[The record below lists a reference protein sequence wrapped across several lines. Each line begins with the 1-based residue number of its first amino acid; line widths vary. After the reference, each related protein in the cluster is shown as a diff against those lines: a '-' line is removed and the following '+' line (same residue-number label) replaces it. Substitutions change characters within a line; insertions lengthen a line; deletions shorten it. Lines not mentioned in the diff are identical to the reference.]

1 MEKRKSEK
9 SASDPV
15 KELEEIRAI
24 SEKRGKRLSRRR
36 LIKKLV
42 LYFSSAAAVLVIAI
56 LSYFF
61 PYRDLLPALAIP
73 MRGEGET
80 RIHFIDVG
88 EGDATL
94 VEFASGD
101 ALLID
106 AGCGD
111 FLGAQK
117 ILRYLRGVNFRTLSV
132 VATHSDGD
140 HCGGIS
146 EVLKKFKAEKL
157 YLPVIPAET
166 GAYQR
171 MLDAAEKKDI
181 PLGELTRYDTIED
194 SSGAYIVC
202 LSPHAID
209 ETDENDASALL
220 YMNVE
225 GVNLLFGADISS
237 VRERRLLDEFA
248 LDPTIFDS
256 GDCKVDLTN
265 IDILRVSHHGSAYS
279 SDGEWLRLLNAEMAV
294 ISCGEDNRY
303 AHPSEEAV
311 GRLAANTKEIYRT
324 DEVGD
329 IVVTISNGTYSAQ
342 ILGKR

>member
-1 MEKRKSEK
+1 MEKRKREK
-9 SASDPV
+9 SAADPA
-15 KELEEIRAI
+15 KELEEIKAI

-36 LIKKLV
+36 LIKKFAV
-42 LYFSSAAAVLVIAI
+42 YFSSAAAVLAIAI
-56 LSYFF
+56 LAYFF
-61 PYRDLLPALAIP
+61 PYRDLLPALAVP
-73 MRGEGET
+73 ARGEGET

-94 VEFASGD
+94 VEFSSGD

-111 FLGAQK
+111 FLNSQK

-140 HCGGIS
+140 HCGGIAD
-146 EVLKKFKAEKL
+146 VLKEFKTEKL

-171 MLDAAEKKDI
+171 MLDAAGDKKI
-181 PLGELTRYDTIED
+181 PLGKLTRYDTIED
-194 SSGAYIVC
+194 TSGAYIVC

-220 YMNVE
+220 YMNV
-225 GVNLLFGADISS
+225 GGIDLLFGADISS
-237 VRERRLLDEFA
+237 VRERRLLDEYA

-256 GDCKVDLTN
+256 GNCKVDLSS

-279 SDGEWLRLLNAEMAV
+279 SDGEWLSLLNAEMAV

-311 GRLAANTKEIYRT
+311 GRLAANTNEIYRT
-324 DEVGD
+324 DETGD
-329 IVVTISNGTYSAQ
+329 IVVTISDGAYSAQ